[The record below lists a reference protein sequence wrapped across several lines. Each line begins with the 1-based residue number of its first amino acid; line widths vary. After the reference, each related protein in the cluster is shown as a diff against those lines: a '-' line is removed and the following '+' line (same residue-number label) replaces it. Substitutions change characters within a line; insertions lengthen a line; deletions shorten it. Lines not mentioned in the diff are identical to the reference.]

1 MLMDLKVEVPQ
12 LEPSPLL
19 LEQLSQLSRHSVATS
34 PAGGPRS
41 VRALM
46 ATATV
51 TVIAGVSWL
60 TGTMPGVAS
69 PFAREPGHGHAAH
82 APAAPGVATGA
93 ESAAPDLP
101 EAATPTVPPGQ
112 TKPHQNNG
120 NHTGQTKPHQNNGN
134 HTGQTKPHQNNGNH
148 TGQTKPHQS
157 NGNQTGQTKP
167 HENNGQ
173 GAGAADPGPSVA
185 DPSPTGADHGQSG
198 GDHGQGNGH
207 GT

>member
-41 VRALM
+41 MRALM

-101 EAATPTVPPGQ
+101 EAATPTVSP
-112 TKPHQNNG
+112 
-120 NHTGQTKPHQNNGN
+120 
-134 HTGQTKPHQNNGNH
+134 GQTKPHQNNGNH